1 MAASDECWTVD
12 AELLMCNTVKIPDNQ
27 SSTLSEY
34 LLRFARSHMVF
45 IMHSPRASGLAT
57 PAIRRPIAPEIAYRA
72 DIDGLRAVAV
82 LSVIGFHASPK
93 FITGG
98 FIGVDV
104 FFVISGY
111 LISSLILSGLKDG
124 SFNSLDFYAR
134 RARRIF
140 PALTVVL
147 VFAWVIGLFFLVP
160 TDFVAL
166 SKHIGAGAAF
176 AANIITY
183 FEVGYF
189 DAPANTK
196 PLLHLWSLGV
206 EEQFYLLWP
215 AVLVFAW
222 KRGFNVLTTA
232 CVLAIVSFAANMFC
246 VTHQAASA
254 AFYLPHTR
262 LWELLLGA
270 ALAALT

>member
-1 MAASDECWTVD
+1 
-12 AELLMCNTVKIPDNQ
+12 
-27 SSTLSEY
+27 
-34 LLRFARSHMVF
+34 
-45 IMHSPRASGLAT
+45 PRASALAT

-98 FIGVDV
+98 FIGVDI

-147 VFAWVIGLFFLVP
+147 IFAWAIGLFFLVP

-196 PLLHLWSLGV
+196 TLLHLLSLCI
-206 EEQFYLLWP
+206 EEQVCLIFSVP
-215 AVLVFAW
+215 IIF
-222 KRGFNVLTTA
+222 
-232 CVLAIVSFAANMFC
+232 SFPS
-246 VTHQAASA
+246 T
-254 AFYLPHTR
+254 
-262 LWELLLGA
+262 
-270 ALAALT
+270 